1 MAVVNHLINDDVI
14 AARIALRVAE
24 LEVLAAQTACDYWRE
39 ARRML
44 ILRLRSGQ
52 SAVRNPRDG

>member
-1 MAVVNHLINDDVI
+1 LISDDVI
-14 AARIALRVAE
+14 AARIALRVKE
-24 LEVLAAQTACDYWRE
+24 LEVLAAQTACDYWRA

-52 SAVRNPRDG
+52 SATRKLDD

>member
-1 MAVVNHLINDDVI
+1 LISDEVI
-14 AARIALRVAE
+14 AARIELRVKE
-24 LEVLAAQTACDYWRE
+24 LEVLAAQTACDYWRA

-52 SAVRNPRDG
+52 WRNDKLL